1 MLLFVNAH
9 RDILEQI
16 VQQVRLVVEI
26 HAKTVELAQ
35 FNQQLQLVTFVL
47 VQQIFMVLTA
57 KQNLLKAHV
66 FLRIQV
72 LLCVQFGLH

>member
-16 VQQVRLVVEI
+16 VQQVQLVVEI
-26 HAKTVELAQ
+26 HAKMVEHAQ
-35 FNQQLQLVTFVL
+35 FNQQLQLAIIAH
-47 VQQIFMVLTA
+47 VQLIFMVLIV

-66 FLRIQV
+66 SLQIQA
-72 LLCVQFGLH
+72 LLCVQSGLH

>member
-9 RDILEQI
+9 RDISEQI

-66 FLRIQV
+66 FLQIQV